1 MGGHTC
7 RTCKDFMLD
16 PSRPYSGACTYWYDG
31 SVADEDARGEAL
43 DFHSYMRVRTE
54 DAPLTE
60 LCWEPRA
67 DDGAESE
74 IDRLKKE
81 NAVLEDRVGDYASE
95 LEEAYG
101 TLAEANGLLR
111 QTQRKLEEAQLE
123 RDEVVSMLIGLHR
136 AYAEAVGGGCDD

>member
-16 PSRPYSGACTYWYDG
+16 PSRPYSGACAYWYDG
-31 SVADEDARGEAL
+31 AASDENDGELA
-43 DFHSYMRVRTE
+43 FGSYVRVKT
-54 DAPLTE
+54 DGGPIGAV
-60 LCWEPRA
+60 CWEPRA
-67 DDGAESE
+67 DDWADAESE
-74 IDRLKKE
+74 VERLEKE

-95 LEEAYG
+95 LEEAY
-101 TLAEANGLLR
+101 TTMAEANGLLR
-111 QTQRKLEEAQLE
+111 QTHRKLEEARSD

>member
-1 MGGHTC
+1 MAENKC
-7 RTCKDFMLD
+7 RTCTSFMLD
-16 PSRPYSGACTYWYDG
+16 ESRPYSGACAYWYDG
-31 SVADEDARGEAL
+31 SAADEDARGEAL
-43 DFHSYMRVRTE
+43 DFHSYMRVRAE

-74 IDRLKKE
+74 IERLEKE

-95 LEEAYG
+95 LEEAYA
-101 TLAEANGLLR
+101 TRAEADRLLR
-111 QTQRKLEEAQLE
+111 QTYRKLEEARSE
-123 RDEVVSMLIGLHR
+123 KDEAVSMLIGLHR

>member
-1 MGGHTC
+1 MGGRTC

-16 PSRPYSGACTYWYDG
+16 PSRPYSGACAYWYDG
-31 SVADEDARGEAL
+31 SASDENDGELA
-43 DFHSYMRVRTE
+43 FGSYVRVKTDGE
-54 DAPLTE
+54 PIGAV
-60 LCWEPRA
+60 CWEPQA

-74 IDRLKKE
+74 IERLKKE

-111 QTQRKLEEAQLE
+111 QTQRELEEARLE
-123 RDEVVSMLIGLHR
+123 KDEVVSMLIALHR
-136 AYAEAVGGGCDD
+136 AYTEAMGGGCDD